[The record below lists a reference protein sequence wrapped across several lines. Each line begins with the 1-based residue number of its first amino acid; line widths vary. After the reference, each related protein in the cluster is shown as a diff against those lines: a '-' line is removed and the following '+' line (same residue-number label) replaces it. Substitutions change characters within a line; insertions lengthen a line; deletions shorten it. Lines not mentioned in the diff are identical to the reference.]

1 MIIDDY
7 DDAALERTREV
18 CQALYHS
25 SYINEYLFSPNES
38 LKKANAN
45 YSFIMSH
52 YDAIE
57 ELLDRSGWKLRHD
70 ELARVLYL
78 TSDYVSAKIVLNKI
92 ESYFLLAMRLIYD
105 EKKTRASASGEVYI
119 TVRDVIEQ
127 LTTLGAVDSVTKSE
141 REKALRTLA
150 NKSIIS
156 RMTGKW
162 GDMEARLAILPSV
175 VCAISSE
182 KTKNVLE
189 MLHTSEF
196 EDTDTAVDAEENGEE
211 DDEI

>member
-25 SYINEYLFSPNES
+25 NYINEYLFSPNES